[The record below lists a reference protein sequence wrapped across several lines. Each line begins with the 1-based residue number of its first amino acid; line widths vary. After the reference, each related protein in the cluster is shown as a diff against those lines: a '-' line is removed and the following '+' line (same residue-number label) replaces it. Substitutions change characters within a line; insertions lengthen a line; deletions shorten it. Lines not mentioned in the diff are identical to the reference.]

1 MCRLSYMYMK
11 KQNVIIISGA
21 TATGKSDFA
30 IQMGREVSGEI
41 INADIGS
48 FYKPLTIGTAKPDW
62 KGEAVPHHL
71 FDIIEEPY
79 DYTVAQYRQDVQ
91 RLCLDIWNRNNT
103 PIIVGGSAFYIK
115 ALLYKHCAVTVNKE
129 YVAELERS
137 PLSNQELWNE
147 LASIDGLRAS
157 QIQPND
163 RYRVIRALAIFEG
176 EKKLPSQF
184 AETFS
189 PIAPFHFIE
198 YSRDREES
206 YHRID
211 KRVIQMIDDGLL
223 EEVVSLQ
230 GTKWEEFLLRK
241 KIIGYDDLLRALQKE
256 TFALDEV
263 IPVLQQRTR
272 NYAKRQVTFL
282 KKLKGQLREDLIKNS
297 YKDCIVDHVII
308 K

>member
-1 MCRLSYMYMK
+1 MNK
-11 KQNVIIISGA
+11 KNVIIISGA

-30 IQMGREVSGEI
+30 LQMAKEISGEI

-48 FYKPLTIGTAKPDW
+48 FYVPLTIGTAKPDW
-62 KGEAVPHHL
+62 KKESIPHHL
-71 FDIIEEPY
+71 FDIIEEPC
-79 DYTVAQYRQDVQ
+79 DYTIVQFRQDVE
-91 RLCLDIWNRNNT
+91 RLCSEIWARNNI

-115 ALLYKHCAVTVNKE
+115 ALFYKHCEIKVDKE
-129 YVAELERS
+129 YVAALERS

-230 GTKWEEFLLRK
+230 GTRWEEFLLRK
-241 KIIGYDDLLRALQKE
+241 KIIGYDDLLRALQGE
-256 TFALDEV
+256 EENFSLDKV
-263 IPVLQQRTR
+263 IPVVQQRTR

-297 YKDCIVDHVII
+297 YKDCIVDHVSI